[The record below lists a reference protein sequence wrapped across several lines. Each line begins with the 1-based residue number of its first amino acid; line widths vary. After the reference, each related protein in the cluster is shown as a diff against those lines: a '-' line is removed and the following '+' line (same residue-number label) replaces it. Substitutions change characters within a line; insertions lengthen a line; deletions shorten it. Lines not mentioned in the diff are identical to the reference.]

1 MDLYTLNENF
11 IAKDD
16 IDGYISAIW
25 TERFWSAGDC
35 QLVVPAVDAT
45 LEKLKEGTFLA
56 LRGTKEV
63 MKLDTVSI
71 EDGQATIVGSTL
83 VEFLNERYSWWK
95 NPSSET
101 VDDLI
106 ADYNDDTKKPGA
118 FIADVVYK
126 MAINP
131 VDSTYPFTYNAN
143 LNWDAD
149 KIPHLSLGAVDA
161 SGVVKRMTLPIGP
174 LYEGI
179 QSLAEQ
185 ETLGISLYLQSAD
198 PVTGYVLKFTTYQGR
213 DHTTGSAYPLVR
225 LSPDLESLNN
235 IKEVR
240 SIANYKNVCYVFY
253 KGIVT
258 THLADP
264 LAPVPEGFDRRVL
277 VTNPDKEPVGH
288 KVQLDSRY
296 GYGTGIVVSPADIAA
311 FREQNAKDALANHNY
326 IHAVDG
332 ETSPISD
339 YKFGADYGLGDII
352 ELESVSGAISKAR
365 VTEYIRS
372 DDRTGQKEYP
382 TISVVS

>member
-1 MDLYTLNENF
+1 MDLYTLSENF
-11 IAKDD
+11 LAKDD
-16 IDGYISAIW
+16 VDEYVSAIW

-35 QLVVPAVDAT
+35 QLVVPATKPFLD
-45 LEKLKEGTFLA
+45 KLKEGTFLA
-56 LRGTKEV
+56 LRGSKEV

-71 EDGQATIVGSTL
+71 EDGKATIVGSAL
-83 VEFLNERYSWWK
+83 AEFLNQRYSWWK
-95 NPSSET
+95 NPTSDT
-101 VDDLI
+101 VDDRV
-106 ADYNDDTKKPGA
+106 ADYTDDTKKPGQ
-118 FIADVVYK
+118 FISDVVYK
-126 MAINP
+126 MVINP
-131 VDSTYPFTYNAN
+131 VDFTGIWANAN
-143 LNWDAD
+143 LDWDFD
-149 KIPHLSLGAVDA
+149 KIPHLSLGAIDA
-161 SGVVKRMTLPIGP
+161 SGVVKRMTVPIGP
-174 LYEGI
+174 LYDGI
-179 QSLAEQ
+179 QQLAEQ
-185 ETLGISLYLQSAD
+185 EKIGISLYLESAD
-198 PVTGYVLKFTTYQGR
+198 PDTGYVLKFTTYKGQ

-253 KGIVT
+253 KGERS

-277 VTNPDKEPVGH
+277 VTNPDTEPVGH
-288 KVQLDSRY
+288 KVQLDFRW
-296 GYGTGIVVSPADIAA
+296 GYGSSIVVSPEDVAA

-339 YKFGADYGLGDII
+339 YKFGTDYGLGDLI
-352 ELESVSGAISKAR
+352 ELESVTGTISKAQI
-365 VTEYIRS
+365 TEYIRS